1 MRLGKLIRRFLV
13 PAFLRTVIY
22 AVRYNA
28 YVSPKAEVDL
38 SPSLHLGRGVTIS
51 SFAKVKAADGPVTI
65 GANSA
70 IGPGCFLSSG
80 TTGIKIGKDAMIAA
94 SVVIVA
100 NNHVY
105 ARIDLPIRLQG
116 HHSRGIVIE
125 DDVWIGANCTVLDGS
140 WIGSGAIVTAGSVV
154 SGKIPPRAIATGN
167 PARVIFERR

>member
-1 MRLGKLIRRFLV
+1 MRLGKLVRRFLA

-22 AVRYNA
+22 AVRYHA

-38 SPSLHLGRGVTIS
+38 SPNLHLGRGVSIS
-51 SFAKVKAADGPVTI
+51 SFAKIKALDGPVTI

-80 TTGIKIGKDAMIAA
+80 TAGIKIGEDAMIAA

-105 ARIDLPIRLQG
+105 DRIDLPIRLQG
-116 HHSRGIVIE
+116 HRSIGIVIE
-125 DDVWIGANCTVLDGS
+125 DDVWIGANCTVLDGA
-140 WIGSGAIVTAGSVV
+140 WVGSGAIVTAGSVV
-154 SGKIPPRAIATGN
+154 SKKIPPRTIATGN
-167 PARVIFERR
+167 PAKVIFRRR